1 MMTPEGKE
9 GRKIGTDDRNRSSA
23 PKCFSDRGDR
33 TDQRRPALRER
44 LHDFRLPSRRFARE
58 RPTLGGLFFV
68 NPPAVAPVKLGGP
81 VTTSVLDG
89 ANTQK
94 RDVYYSINLPAADYK
109 VSVEYR
115 RLDQKDSN
123 VGGFV
128 SAFDEDGDHKV
139 AGPVVEVIDIGPAA
153 NGAAKLSLADE
164 AKVIFRVR
172 ADYAKETAVF
182 NVENWTE

>member
-1 MMTPEGKE
+1 M
-9 GRKIGTDDRNRSSA
+9 
-23 PKCFSDRGDR
+23 
-33 TDQRRPALRER
+33 
-44 LHDFRLPSRRFARE
+44 
-58 RPTLGGLFFV
+58 
-68 NPPAVAPVKLGGP
+68 KLGGP
-81 VTTSVLDG
+81 VTTPVLDG
-89 ANTQK
+89 ENTQK

-128 SAFDEDGDHKV
+128 SAFDEDGDQKI
-139 AGPVVEVIDIGPAA
+139 AGPVVGVIDLGAAA

-164 AKVIFRVR
+164 TKVIFRVR